1 MKDPKL
7 ILITGESGSGKTTIA
22 KALKETLTN
31 KDVYLIEMEKYFIP
45 YNKRESVIRY
55 SDNSPLSFYIDKA
68 VEDIKNALD
77 SKVFDYVI
85 VEGTL
90 TLYCEEIYK
99 LSEYRI
105 FIECSEDERL
115 TRRIQQNMEASM
127 DFDDMTNVYLDM
139 ARTRNNQ
146 YVEMSKDNATL
157 FIDGEKEVSLSVNE
171 IINYIK

>member
-1 MKDPKL
+1 MLDNR
-7 ILITGESGSGKTTIA
+7 
-22 KALKETLTN
+22 TN
-31 KDVYLIEMEKYFIP
+31 LGLEV
-45 YNKRESVIRY
+45 
-55 SDNSPLSFYIDKA
+55 

-77 SKVFDYVI
+77 SRVFDYVI

-90 TLYCEEIYK
+90 TLYCEEIYE

-105 FIECSEDERL
+105 FIECNEDERL

-157 FIDGEKEVSLSVNE
+157 FIDGGKEVSLSVNE